1 MCLSLFWDLCAG
13 VNKDCFILKSNW
25 MLYCCFS
32 EWLPVRSVLNSAE
45 LLCPAPASTETE
57 VQQICS
63 AADLV
68 EVKISSRPGEK
79 PAQLCHAADTYLVES
94 RSSFC
99 HCSLKV
105 KPSPSALGKFFQT
118 LSLHTVA
125 TYSAIPC
132 PSTTHWPENCQSRLQ
147 IFFIRFGSLPLPVA
161 KCHHLVAVWSPGGAK
176 SCTTSHTVWRHIID
190 TSHYSHI

>member
-1 MCLSLFWDLCAG
+1 
-13 VNKDCFILKSNW
+13 

-105 KPSPSALGKFFQT
+105 KPSPSALGPPHSSHLQCHSLPIYHTLAWELSVQITDFFY
-118 LSLHTVA
+118 SLWF
-125 TYSAIPC
+125 
-132 PSTTHWPENCQSRLQ
+132 PSTTGRKMPPLGC
-147 IFFIRFGSLPLPVA
+147 SLEPWRRKELYHITY
-161 KCHHLVAVWSPGGAK
+161 CL
-176 SCTTSHTVWRHIID
+176 TSHHRYLSLLAHIICINKF
-190 TSHYSHI
+190 TQCLGGRPALTTNGKKN